1 MNVRLAFSVASSNEG
16 FRLAPFWQPMR
27 TVKIMQAQAT
37 RKEWVTLQIRNLLV
51 VMLAMLT
58 DDLGFILTEFN

>member
-1 MNVRLAFSVASSNEG
+1 
-16 FRLAPFWQPMR
+16 
-27 TVKIMQAQAT
+27 MQAQAT